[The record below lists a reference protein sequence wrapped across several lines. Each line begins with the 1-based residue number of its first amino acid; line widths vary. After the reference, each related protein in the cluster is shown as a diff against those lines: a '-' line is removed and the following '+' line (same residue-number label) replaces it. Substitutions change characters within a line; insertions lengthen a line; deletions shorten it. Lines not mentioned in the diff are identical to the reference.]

1 MARFRAYP
9 AWRQGVAGWRMRQGM
24 WRALGV
30 TTAVVLAAGLG
41 FAALAV
47 GPVARAPEVAAPSPE
62 QVLARAAEDSLRRRL
77 RNPPNLA
84 FSDLQVVR
92 FGPEDERAVC
102 GKAGGVDFI
111 MRVLLP
117 RDGSLPQERDGRGFA
132 YTTVLEQGPG
142 LPVMGGAAER
152 FCREGGALVA
162 RATGPAPA
170 IEAAPAAPMPAVQQV
185 ALQGSGPGPALGVAA
200 ASGAVQ
206 VRSNA
211 NLRAAPVGGSEVL
224 GVVPQ
229 GSALQVFGRAPGGWV
244 QVGDGARQGWVHSS
258 LLTGAN

>member
-1 MARFRAYP
+1 
-9 AWRQGVAGWRMRQGM
+9 M

-30 TTAVVLAAGLG
+30 GTAVVVAAGIG
-41 FAALAV
+41 FAALAI
-47 GPVARAPEVAAPSPE
+47 GPAARAPEVAAASPE

-84 FSDLQVVR
+84 FSDLRVVR

-102 GKAGGVDFI
+102 GKAGGVGFI
-111 MRVLLP
+111 LRVLLP
-117 RDGSLPQERDGRGFA
+117 RDGSVPQERDGRGFA

-142 LPVMGGAAER
+142 LPLMGGAVER

-162 RATGPAPA
+162 RAIGPAPSPD
-170 IEAAPAAPMPAVQQV
+170 AAPAAPLSAQPVAAV
-185 ALQGSGPGPALGVAA
+185 QGSGPGSPMVSEAA
-200 ASGAVQ
+200 GAVQ

-224 GVVPQ
+224 GVLPQ
-229 GSALQVFGRAPGGWV
+229 GSALRAFARAPGGWV
-244 QVGDGARQGWVHSS
+244 QVGDASPQGWVHSS
-258 LLTGAN
+258 LLSGAN

>member
-1 MARFRAYP
+1 
-9 AWRQGVAGWRMRQGM
+9 M

-30 TTAVVLAAGLG
+30 ATAVVVAAGIG

-47 GPVARAPEVAAPSPE
+47 GPAARAPEVAAASPE
-62 QVLARAAEDSLRRRL
+62 QVLIRAAEDSLRRRL

-84 FSDLQVVR
+84 FSDLRVVR

-111 MRVLLP
+111 LRVLLP
-117 RDGSLPQERDGRGFA
+117 RDGSVPQERDGRSFA

-142 LPVMGGAAER
+142 LPQMSGAAER

-162 RATGPAPA
+162 RATGPAPSPD
-170 IEAAPAAPMPAVQQV
+170 AAPAAPVPAAQPV
-185 ALQGSGPGPALGVAA
+185 AMQGSGPGSLVVSEAG
-200 ASGAVQ
+200 GAVQ

-229 GSALQVFGRAPGGWV
+229 GSALRVFGRAPGGWV
-244 QVGDGARQGWVHSS
+244 QVGDAAPQGWVHSS
-258 LLTGAN
+258 LLSGAN